1 MRWLLERSLI
11 ARPEKWIGGKR
22 EERRRAKVE
31 GKGHENVEEAE
42 HCRRMGEMRLFSP
55 SPTVAPVPI
64 LGSLAFQWLVLLLWL
79 QEEQPVYRKQV
90 GCVSH
95 SLAGP
100 GWRQKLALSA
110 AEKAPDCWGV

>member
-1 MRWLLERSLI
+1 MVAKKITLI
-11 ARPEKWIGGKR
+11 ARPGKWIGRKR

-31 GKGHENVEEAE
+31 GKGHENAEAAV
-42 HCRRMGEMRLFSP
+42 HCGRMGEVRLFSP

-64 LGSLAFQWLVLLLWL
+64 LDLLVFQWLVLLLWL
-79 QEEQPVYRKQV
+79 WEEQPVYRKQV

-95 SLAGP
+95 SLTGP
-100 GWRQKLALSA
+100 GWRQKLALSD